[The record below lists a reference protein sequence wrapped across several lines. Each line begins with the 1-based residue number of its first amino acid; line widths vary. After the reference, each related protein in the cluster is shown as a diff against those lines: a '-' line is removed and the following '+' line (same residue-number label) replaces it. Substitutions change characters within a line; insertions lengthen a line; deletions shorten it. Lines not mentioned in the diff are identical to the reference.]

1 MTENNTKIII
11 DWLQFTLLVDNGLEI
26 VFRILK
32 LNPADFE
39 QLDKG
44 GLGYKDQLINNNVR
58 IYYNGNPGMGINTSI
73 SGKGC
78 RYMESQ
84 GQDLWSLLFRLARSA
99 RINITR
105 LDLALDTDI
114 KLIDKI
120 RQKIDKK
127 EYISKSR
134 SISYI
139 CKSGSASTRTE
150 TIYIGSRS
158 SELMIRIYDK
168 AVEQGLEEIDWE
180 RWEIVLKKDKIKQA
194 IPLLKKDIS
203 QTFKNI
209 LYTYFRPIKKIESN
223 KSRSKVESW
232 YLRFLGKVEKVSL
245 YKDPEQ
251 KTIEDKWQWV
261 EKQVAPTL
269 ALLSLAFENTDFLA
283 GIAQGNIDRIKQ
295 KDMELVK
302 KYKEQWLWI

>member
-1 MTENNTKIII
+1 MTELSNKIII
-11 DWLQFTLLVDNGLEI
+11 DWLQFTLLRDDGLQV
-26 VFRILK
+26 VFRILR
-32 LNPADFE
+32 LNPSDFE
-39 QLDKG
+39 RLDKG

-58 IYYNGNPGMGINTSI
+58 IYFNGNLGMGVNTSI

-84 GQDLWSLLFRLARSA
+84 GINLWSLVFRLARSA

-120 RQKIDKK
+120 RASIDSKK
-127 EYISKSR
+127 YISKSR

-139 CKSGSASTRTE
+139 CKSGRDSTRTE

-158 SELMIRIYDK
+158 SDLMIRIYDK
-168 AVEQGLEEIDWE
+168 AIEQGLEEQDWE
-180 RWEIVLKKDKIKQA
+180 RWEIVLKKEKIIEA

-203 QTFKNI
+203 QTFRNI
-209 LYTYFRPIKKIESN
+209 LYTYFRPIQKIESN
-223 KSRSKVESW
+223 KSRSKVEKW
-232 YLRFLGKVEKVSL
+232 YLKFLGQVEKVSL
-245 YKDPEQ
+245 YRDPAQ
-251 KTIEDKWQWV
+251 KTIEDKWAWV

-269 ALLSLAFENTDFLA
+269 ALLSLAFDNTEFLSGLA
-283 GIAQGNIDRIKQ
+283 LGNTERIKK
-295 KDMELVK
+295 KDLELIE
-302 KYKEQWLWI
+302 KYKEQ

>member
-1 MTENNTKIII
+1 MTDFKFKIIV
-11 DWLQFTLLVDNGLEI
+11 DWLQFTLLKDDGLQI
-26 VFRILK
+26 VFKILK

-39 QLDKG
+39 RLDKG

-58 IYYNGNPGMGINTSI
+58 IYYNGNLGMGVNTSI

-84 GQDLWSLLFRLARSA
+84 GINLWSLVFRLSRSDK
-99 RINITR
+99 INITR

-120 RQKIDKK
+120 RKSIDNKK
-127 EYISKSR
+127 YISKSR

-139 CKSGSASTRTE
+139 CKSGKDSTRTE

-158 SELMIRIYDK
+158 SDLMIRIYDK
-168 AVEQGLEEIDWE
+168 AIEQDLEGLDWE
-180 RWEIVLKKDKIKQA
+180 RWEIVLKKEKIIEA
-194 IPLLKKDIS
+194 IPLLKRGIS
-203 QTFKNI
+203 QTFRNI
-209 LYTYFRPIKKIESN
+209 LYTYFRPLKKIESN

-232 YLRFLGKVEKVSL
+232 YMKFLGQVEKVSL
-245 YKDPEQ
+245 YKDPSQ
-251 KTIEDKWQWV
+251 KTIEDKWAWV

-269 ALLSLAFENTDFLA
+269 SLLALAFENTDFLA
-283 GIAQGNIDRIKQ
+283 GIAQGNVDRIKQ
-295 KDMELVK
+295 KDLELIK
-302 KYKEQWLWI
+302 KYKEN

>member
-1 MTENNTKIII
+1 MTDFNTKIII
-11 DWLQFTLLVDNGLEI
+11 DWLQFTLLRDDGLQI
-26 VFRILK
+26 VFRILR

-39 QLDKG
+39 RLDKG

-58 IYYNGNPGMGINTSI
+58 IYFNGNQGMGINTSI

-84 GQDLWSLLFRLARSA
+84 GINLWSLVFRLAQSA

-105 LDLALDTDI
+105 VDIALDTDI

-120 RQKIDKK
+120 RASIDTQK
-127 EYISKSR
+127 YISKSR

-139 CKSGSASTRTE
+139 CKSGKVSTRTE
-150 TIYIGSRS
+150 TIYLGSRS
-158 SELMIRIYDK
+158 SDLMIRIYDK
-168 AVEQGLEEIDWE
+168 AIEQGISDIDWE
-180 RWEIVLKKDKIKQA
+180 RWEIVLKKEKIIEA

-209 LYTYFRPIKKIESN
+209 LYTYFRPLKKIESN

-232 YLRFLGKVEKVSL
+232 YLKFLGKVEKISL
-245 YKDPEQ
+245 YRDPMQ
-251 KTIEDKWQWV
+251 KTIEDKWAWV

-283 GIAQGNIDRIKQ
+283 GIAQGNVDRIKQ
-295 KDMELVK
+295 KDLNLIE
-302 KYKEQWLWI
+302 KYKEQ

>member
-1 MTENNTKIII
+1 MTEFDTKIII
-11 DWLQFTLLVDNGLEI
+11 DWLQFTLLRDNGLDT
-26 VFRILK
+26 VFKILR
-32 LNPADFE
+32 LNPSDFE

-58 IYYNGNPGMGINTSI
+58 IYYNGNLGMGINTSI

-84 GQDLWSLLFRLARSA
+84 GQDLWSLVFRLERSDK
-99 RINITR
+99 INITR
-105 LDLALDTDI
+105 LDLALDTSV

-120 RQKIDKK
+120 RAKIDKK
-127 EYISKSR
+127 QYISKSR
-134 SISYI
+134 SLSYI
-139 CKSGSASTRTE
+139 CKSGSTSTRTE

-158 SELMIRIYDK
+158 SDLMIRIYDK

-194 IPLLKKDIS
+194 IPLLKQDIS

-209 LYTYFRPIKKIESN
+209 LYTYFRPIQKIESN
-223 KSRSKVESW
+223 KSRSKVEKW
-232 YLRFLGKVEKVSL
+232 YLKFLGQVEKVSL

-251 KTIEDKWQWV
+251 KTIEDKWAWV

-269 ALLSLAFENTDFLA
+269 ALLSLAFDNTDFLA
-283 GIAQGNIDRIKQ
+283 GLALGSTERIKQ
-295 KDMELVK
+295 KDLELIK
-302 KYKEQWLWI
+302 KYKEQ

>member
-1 MTENNTKIII
+1 MTEFDSKIII
-11 DWLQFTLLVDNGLEI
+11 DWLQFTLLRDDGLGI

-58 IYYNGNPGMGINTSI
+58 IYYNGNKNMGICTSI

-105 LDLALDTDI
+105 LDLALDTSI

-120 RQKIDKK
+120 RAKIDKK

-139 CKSGSASTRTE
+139 CKSGAASTRTE

-158 SELMIRIYDK
+158 SDLMIRIYDK

-180 RWEIVLKKDKIKQA
+180 RWEIVLKKDKIKEA

-203 QTFKNI
+203 QAFRDI
-209 LYTYFRPIKKIESN
+209 LYTYFRPVVKVESN
-223 KSRSKVESW
+223 KSRSKVCPW
-232 YLRFLGKVEKVSL
+232 YLKFLGLVKKVSL

-251 KTIEDKWQWV
+251 KTIEDKWAWV

-283 GIAQGNIDRIKQ
+283 GIANSSMERIKQ
-295 KDMELVK
+295 KDLELIK
-302 KYKEQWLWI
+302 KYKEQ